1 MKRTKIFTL
10 LAVLLC
16 ATTTW
21 SQTEVSTDSELRE
34 AIQTGG
40 ADITVI
46 SNINL
51 SNSTLEIAAGTVTI
65 DLGGGGTGP
74 VLSRDI
80 DLGMDFLLD
89 FDQLE

>member
-1 MKRTKIFTL
+1 MKSSKIFTL

-21 SQTEVSTDSELRE
+21 AQTEVSTDSELRE

-40 ADITVI
+40 
-46 SNINL
+46 
-51 SNSTLEIAAGTVTI
+51 
-65 DLGGGGTGP
+65 GGTGP

-80 DLGMDFLLD
+80 DLDMDFLLD